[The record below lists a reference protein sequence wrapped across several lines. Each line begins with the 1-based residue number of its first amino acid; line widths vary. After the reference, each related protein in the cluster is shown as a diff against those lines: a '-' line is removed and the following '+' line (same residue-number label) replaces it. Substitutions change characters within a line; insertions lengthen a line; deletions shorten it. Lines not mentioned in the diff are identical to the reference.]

1 VQHPHEHIRVPPR
14 VQRQLLGALAPFLLA
29 TLIGLVVLWPG
40 DLGSMLER
48 QGPRLTE
55 LRATIAEVEPQ
66 DCPDIRGQENFRCSR
81 VTARLEEGPDAGDSF
96 SFEYSTGPNTS
107 RIEEGDKVFVAHSDV
122 APEDLPEGAP
132 PPPEYSFVD
141 FDRRFPLAALG
152 VLFAV
157 VVIALS
163 RVRGIAALA
172 GLAVSMFILIKF
184 VLPSI
189 LGGNNP
195 LAVACVG
202 GAAIMFLAL
211 YLAHGI
217 NAATTT
223 AVLGTLASLLL
234 TGLLALIFVGVSS
247 FTGAGSE
254 EAAFL
259 QISQQQ
265 VNLQG
270 LLLASIIIGTL
281 GVLDDVTVTQ
291 ASAVWELHRA
301 NPDYGWRH
309 LYDSGIRIGRD
320 HIASTVN
327 TLVLA
332 YAGASLPL
340 LLLFTVSD
348 RGMGD
353 IVNTQFIA
361 EEIVRTLVGSIGLI
375 AAVPITTALAGLVV
389 TSTRDGLRPTRPKE
403 RPTESPRAEPK
414 RREPREYRPPRRERD
429 FWGDE

>member
-1 VQHPHEHIRVPPR
+1 VQHSHEHVRVPAR
-14 VQRQLLGALAPFLLA
+14 VQRQLLGALAPFALA
-29 TLIGLVVLWPG
+29 TLIGLVVLWP
-40 DLGSMLER
+40 DAVPTLEG
-48 QGPRLTE
+48 QGAPGTE
-55 LRATIAEVEPQ
+55 LRATIAEVERV
-66 DCPDIRGQENFRCSR
+66 DCPDIPGQENFRCSR
-81 VTARLEEGPDAGDSF
+81 VRARLEEGPDAGGSF
-96 SFEYSTGPNTS
+96 SFDYSTGPNTS
-107 RIEEGDKVFVAHSDV
+107 QMEEGDRVFVVHSDV
-122 APEDLPEGAP
+122 SPDELPEGAP

-141 FDRRFPLAALG
+141 FDRRMPLIALG

-163 RVRGIAALA
+163 RVRGLAALG
-172 GLAVSMFILIKF
+172 GLVVSMFILIKF

-189 LGGNNP
+189 LDGHDP

-211 YLAHGI
+211 YLAHGV

-223 AVLGTLASLLL
+223 AVLGTLASLLV

-270 LLLASIIIGTL
+270 LLLASVIIGTL

-291 ASAVWELHRA
+291 ASAVWELYKA
-301 NPDYGWRH
+301 NPDYGLRA
-309 LYDSGIRIGRD
+309 LYRSGIRIGRD

-340 LLLFTVSD
+340 LILFTVSD
-348 RGMGD
+348 RALSE
-353 IVNTQFIA
+353 ILNTQFVA
-361 EEIVRTLVGSIGLI
+361 EEIVRTLVGSIGLV
-375 AAVPITTALAGLVV
+375 AAVPITTALAGFVV
-389 TSTRDGLRPTRPKE
+389 TSRTEGRVTRKLSHPE
-403 RPTESPRAEPK
+403 RKIGRRSES
-414 RREPREYRPPRRERD
+414 EYRPPRRERE
-429 FWGDE
+429 FWDEDQD